1 MTRHKLCTTDFLD
14 CGPWVMTLSTVVTT
28 NDVEKYTLLHSE
40 FPENRG
46 STFLQNVGN
55 HLQQTTGYH
64 NPGHHNQ
71 ILHNCEEHKHIYTY
85 TMPLW
90 CRELL

>member
-1 MTRHKLCTTDFLD
+1 MEFLE
-14 CGPWVMTLSTVVTT
+14 CGLMGYDTVYCG
-28 NDVEKYTLLHSE
+28 DKQYVEKHTVLHSE

-46 STFLQNVGN
+46 NTFLQNVGN